1 MTARERIENE
11 GYEDVIIF
19 SNPSYDDA
27 LVGITNDNRT
37 VYDYEK
43 MIEWLVTNEDM
54 DYDEAADFV
63 CWNDSFLLWRRIS
76 SYYSSFNIAI
86 LNKESYE
93 RIIITT
99 MY

>member
-27 LVGITNDNRT
+27 LVGITNDNRA

-43 MIEWLVTNEDM
+43 MIEWLITNEDM

-63 CWNDSFLLWRRIS
+63 CWNDSFYYGEGYPLIIHLL
-76 SYYSSFNIAI
+76 
-86 LNKESYE
+86 
-93 RIIITT
+93 T
-99 MY
+99 